1 MNISLLINSIYIISA
16 LLFIAGLKMM
26 TSPSSARLGNMISA
40 SGMLI
45 AILITL
51 LEQGIINYEWI
62 SLGIIIGGVIGV
74 VVSRLVQM
82 TEIPEMVAIFNGFG
96 GIASLMVAWAALYPE
111 LTNFNIRNGYLV
123 GSSNTMLMAII
134 VMSILIGGITFSG
147 SLVAYGKLSEKIP
160 GNAYLIPGQRL
171 ISSCI
176 VFTLLFVSYRF
187 IFGYATNSNEFI
199 AVIILALMLGI
210 ILVIPIGGADMPVVI
225 SLLNSCSGLAACTVG
240 FVLNNNLLIVAGSLV
255 GASGLI
261 LTKIMCKA
269 MNRSLKNV
277 LFSGFGAI
285 PQNTRKI
292 EGKVKQVNIEETY
305 LMLEA
310 ASSVVIVPG
319 YGMAVAQAQHVVQ
332 ELAVLLETNDCEVNF
347 AIHPVAG
354 RMPGHMNVLLSEGN
368 VSYDKLVEMDD
379 INRQMSS
386 IDIAI
391 VIGANDIVN
400 PAANNDKNSPIYGMP
415 IIKVQEA
422 GVVIVLKRSMASG
435 FSGVEN
441 ELFYGEN
448 TWMLF
453 GDAKSTI
460 NDLVAEFK
468 S

>member
-1 MNISLLINSIYIISA
+1 MNINLLINIIYIISA
-16 LLFIAGLKMM
+16 LFFIAGLKMM
-26 TSPSSARLGNMISA
+26 TSPSTARTGNMISA

-51 LEQGIINYEWI
+51 LDQGIIDYKWI
-62 SLGIIIGGVIGV
+62 LLGIFIGSIIGLFA
-74 VVSRLVQM
+74 SKMVQM
-82 TEIPEMVAIFNGFG
+82 TAIPEMVAIFNGFG

-111 LTNFNIRNGYLV
+111 LTDFNINNGHLV

-160 GNAYLIPGQRL
+160 GNAYLIPGQRI

-199 AVIILALMLGI
+199 AVIVLALILGI

-225 SLLNSCSGLAACTVG
+225 SLLNSCSGLAACSVG

-277 LFSGFGAI
+277 LFSGFGSI

-332 ELAVLLETNDCEVNF
+332 ELAVLLEANDCEVNF

-368 VSYDKLVEMDD
+368 VSYEKLVEMDD

-441 ELFYGEN
+441 GLFFGEN
-448 TWMLF
+448 TLMLF
-453 GDAKSTI
+453 GDAKKSI
-460 NDLVAEFK
+460 MNLVAEFK